1 MSVSSNFGSRVSGAG
16 AELESGRSDRDNRQ
30 QDLSGG
36 AGRRN
41 DQDASMSTSIFT
53 TTAIKAT
60 SRSPMSRGLD
70 EATASSMLDLSSG
83 KDKSQRQQE
92 KEEEEKEKERDA
104 KEIDKDRERRDKERE
119 REERRERRKE
129 KERRREERKQ
139 KKELSKTS
147 MSKSDDVKRSMD
159 GPIVSE
165 DLLRAAGVAMNEIG
179 DIPDADVDVPQFKRT
194 TETESRPR
202 LEEATE
208 NKENEQGFK
217 SGNAFEQLMLRPHP
231 LITDF
236 LSREKRRINQ
246 KGAFTLADFVSDAE
260 LFQLLL
266 QYLTFYDWSLLA
278 SVSRVIRIVMVQK
291 KDVREEILERY
302 LSGTI
307 GYQRWS
313 WDEPEPLSLSI
324 QVSFSQ
330 G

>member
-1 MSVSSNFGSRVSGAG
+1 
-16 AELESGRSDRDNRQ
+16 
-30 QDLSGG
+30 
-36 AGRRN
+36 
-41 DQDASMSTSIFT
+41 
-53 TTAIKAT
+53 
-60 SRSPMSRGLD
+60 MSRGLD
-70 EATASSMLDLSSG
+70 EATAPSMHDLSSSSRD
-83 KDKSQRQQE
+83 KDKSQCQQE
-92 KEEEEKEKERDA
+92 KEKEEKEKERDA
-104 KEIDKDRERRDKERE
+104 KEIDKDQERRDKERE

-129 KERRREERKQ
+129 KERRREARKQ

-147 MSKSDDVKRSMD
+147 MSKSDDVQRSMD

-165 DLLRAAGVAMNEIG
+165 DLLKAAGVAMNEIG

-194 TETESRPR
+194 TMITEAESQSC

-208 NKENEQGFK
+208 NEENEQEFQTE
-217 SGNAFEQLMLRPHP
+217 NTFEQLMLGPHP
-231 LITDF
+231 LIVDL
-236 LSREKRRINQ
+236 LSREKRRINK

-260 LFQLLL
+260 LFQSLL

-324 QVSFSQ
+324 QVSLSRQ
-330 G
+330 KSGSITKLLSRI